1 LKPTKSIG
9 TVIQGR
15 KAESPM
21 GLLGK
26 KTSFQPRIKMSSR
39 ELDSITQAHMNLEVV
54 TDLVKD
60 AILYKNLG
68 WSPVALDAHNGT
80 CLKIDFDQP
89 QQSWLNS
96 LVDLVLKKTRVSLAI
111 RLEPDSRLFTLM
123 VNPAFGKEFLDC
135 LGDWRSA
142 CIARAGNIWENHF
155 FVLPQTWF
163 FPPSHNTDDEGAPL
177 SVVGPGRVVG
187 VPPSVDPSS
196 QETWRWLQSPLQQPP
211 AHPTPGL
218 LFLLEEGGY
227 ISRESSISERDLP
240 TWEDIYPIIC
250 RSNKL
255 LQALLASVATSDLYY
270 RTILYEAL
278 QADFRDPRMLLG
290 LLWHA
295 PHGEMR
301 HDPEGLQKLANWAVE
316 VQRLLSS
323 EALNADRGFS
333 GDPCL
338 ASTPNTAST
347 PGTET
352 DTLHLGERPGS
363 VGTPSPPENLSNEL
377 NFLASLASELEQMVD
392 EMERQYLSSAVDPGD
407 SASPSLTPKIN
418 KGESEELRRALEK
431 FLSKNQDLLNSK

>member
-9 TVIQGR
+9 VVIQGG
-15 KAESPM
+15 KGKPPM
-21 GLLGK
+21 VLPGK
-26 KTSFQPRIKMSSR
+26 KTSFQARIKMSSR
-39 ELDSITQAHMNLEVV
+39 ELDSITQAHMNIEDV
-54 TDLVKD
+54 TDLVQY
-60 AILYKNLG
+60 AILYKNLC
-68 WSPVALDAHNGT
+68 WSPVALDAHTGA
-80 CLKIDFDQP
+80 CLKIYFDQP
-89 QQSWLNS
+89 QQGWLNT

-135 LGDWRSA
+135 LGDWRSP

-163 FPPSHNTDDEGAPL
+163 FSPSHDTDDGDAPL
-177 SVVGPGRVVG
+177 SVVGPGRMVA

-196 QETWRWLQSPLQQPP
+196 QEAWRWLQPPLQQPP
-211 AHPTPGL
+211 GHPTPGL

-227 ISRESSISERDLP
+227 ISRKSPISEGDLP

-250 RSNKL
+250 SSNKL
-255 LQALLASVATSDLYY
+255 LQALLASFATSDLYY

-278 QADFRDPRMLLG
+278 RSGFQDPRMLLG

-301 HDPEGLQKLANWAVE
+301 HDPEGLQKLSNWAAE
-316 VQRLLSS
+316 IQRLLSS
-323 EALNADRGFS
+323 EALNTEGGS
-333 GDPCL
+333 PGESCL
-338 ASTPNTAST
+338 AGTPNAAST

-352 DTLHLGERPGS
+352 DTLYLGERPGS
-363 VGTPSPPENLSNEL
+363 VATPSLPENLGNEL
-377 NFLASLASELEQMVD
+377 NFLASLASELEQLVD
-392 EMERQYLSSAVDPGD
+392 EMERQYLSSAVDPGG
-407 SASPSLTPKIN
+407 SASPSLTPQKN
-418 KGESEELRRALEK
+418 RGESEELRRALEK